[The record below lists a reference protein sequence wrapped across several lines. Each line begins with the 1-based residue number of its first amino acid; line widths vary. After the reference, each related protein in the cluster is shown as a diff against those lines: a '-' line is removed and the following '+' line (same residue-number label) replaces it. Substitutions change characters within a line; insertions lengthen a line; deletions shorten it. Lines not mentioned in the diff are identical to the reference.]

1 MWGGGHGKSAHGGRD
16 RCTLCI
22 YFRKRLCWG
31 LESSGTYCLVG
42 ASAVASHI
50 TGACSEASLLRPGRD
65 IVWVSLG
72 SKFTPDVVRDLQTL
86 SAPLQ
91 ALGQLRLGCAF
102 LRPCHRLSDACA
114 LATSLAHET
123 ATAMDYFAVAAAN
136 DLFSVDDCPLL
147 HIGAE
152 DLFAGM
158 CVFGAAEVLPQ
169 WYINW

>member
-1 MWGGGHGKSAHGGRD
+1 MESPPMGGRD

-42 ASAVASHI
+42 AAAVASHI

-72 SKFTPDVVRDLQTL
+72 GKFTADVVRDLQTL

-91 ALGQLRLGCAF
+91 ALVQLRLGCAF

-114 LATSLAHET
+114 LATSRAHET
-123 ATAMDYFAVAAAN
+123 ATLPLQRLTISSPSTNVRSFTLVQEICLPACACLAQQKCCPSGIPAGSSHW
-136 DLFSVDDCPLL
+136 FS
-147 HIGAE
+147 
-152 DLFAGM
+152 
-158 CVFGAAEVLPQ
+158 
-169 WYINW
+169 